1 MAVIQ
6 TPRGRVVGLI
16 VPKGDQPKPKA
27 AEAVKEEQKQ
37 PEPATPVKRAGRPSK
52 K

>member
-6 TPRGRVVGLI
+6 TPRGRVVGLVI
-16 VPKGDQPKPKA
+16 QKDDQPMPQA
-27 AEAVKEEQKQ
+27 VQAVKEEKK